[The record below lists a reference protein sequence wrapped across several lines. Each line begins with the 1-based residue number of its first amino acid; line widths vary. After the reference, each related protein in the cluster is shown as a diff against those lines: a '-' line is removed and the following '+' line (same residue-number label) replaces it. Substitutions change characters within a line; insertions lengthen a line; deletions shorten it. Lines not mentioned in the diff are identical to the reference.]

1 MRGDSVQGGLL
12 ARLGDVSTG
21 GRLVD
26 LVQTRIDEFLDARS
40 PIVAAIS
47 DDTAPMSDISRDFL
61 RFGKRFRARFAYWG
75 WQSVQGVDDPADL
88 FGDGRRND
96 LPAVVG
102 VAASLELFHAAALVH
117 DDLIDASDTRRGAPA
132 AHRRFALEHRD
143 RGFLGDATR
152 FGDSAGVLLGDLLL
166 VWSDEL
172 FAESLDQ
179 LSDRD
184 NARAARAEFNRMR
197 TEVTAGQYL
206 DIVAEASWPHVRE
219 GREVE
224 TALNV
229 ITYKSA
235 KYSIE
240 APLAIGASL
249 GGASL
254 AQMAALREFGLPLG
268 IAFQLRDDLLGV
280 YGDSELTGK
289 PAGDDLV
296 EGKRTVLVALARRAL
311 TPSARRTVDEL
322 LGDPELTDEQ
332 IRMLQDT
339 IRASGAIEEVEAMI
353 SANVD
358 SALDAIEGAPLT
370 ADSRDALTRLA
381 ESISVRTS

>member
-1 MRGDSVQGGLL
+1 M
-12 ARLGDVSTG
+12 ARLGGVSTG

-26 LVQTRIDEFLDARS
+26 LVQTRIDSFLDARS
-40 PIVAAIS
+40 PILAAIS
-47 DDTAPMSDISRDFL
+47 DDTAPMETISRDFL
-61 RFGKRFRARFAYWG
+61 RFGKRFRARFCYWG
-75 WQSVQGVDDPADL
+75 WQAVQGFDVAADPFEDD
-88 FGDGRRND
+88 RRRD
-96 LPAVVG
+96 VPAVVG
-102 VAASLELFHAAALVH
+102 VAAALELFHAAALVH
-117 DDLIDASDTRRGAPA
+117 DDLIDASDTRRGAPS
-132 AHRRFALEHRD
+132 AHRRFEQEHRD
-143 RGFLGDATR
+143 RGFIGDAAR
-152 FGDSAGVLLGDLLL
+152 FGRSSSILLGDLLL

-172 FAESLDQ
+172 FAESLEQ
-179 LSDRD
+179 LPDRE

-197 TEVTAGQYL
+197 TDVTAGQYL
-206 DIVAEASWPHVRE
+206 DIVAEGGWPLVRE
-219 GREVE
+219 GLEVE
-224 TALNV
+224 HALNV

-280 YGDSELTGK
+280 YGDSEVTGK

-322 LGDPELTDEQ
+322 LGDPELTGEQ
-332 IRMLQDT
+332 VSMLQET
-339 IRASGAIEEVEAMI
+339 IRQSGAIDEVEAMI
-353 SANVD
+353 AGGVER
-358 SALDAIEGAPLT
+358 ALDALDDAPLT
-370 ADSRDALTRLA
+370 ADARDALSRLA
-381 ESISVRTS
+381 ESISVRTA